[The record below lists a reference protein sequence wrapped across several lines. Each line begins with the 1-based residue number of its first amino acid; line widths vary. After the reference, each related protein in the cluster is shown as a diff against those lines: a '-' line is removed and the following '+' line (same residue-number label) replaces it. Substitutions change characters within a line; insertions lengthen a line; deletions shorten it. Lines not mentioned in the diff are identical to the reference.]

1 MLKQIL
7 GAGTAIAVGTGALL
21 GGVASPVQAK
31 TVKACVKKKTG
42 DVRILTGKKKCK
54 KGWKKVSWNQKG
66 KTGPQGKQGAQGPN
80 LVVKDGT
87 GKVLG
92 KFLGVLPE
100 GLSLISVEI
109 DGGSYLY
116 LPSGIIYPG
125 FSSSSPSYKTNTCTG
140 TGYVESSSPLSTQFL
155 TGAAGGPSRLVYRPS
170 TPVLGP
176 PSAWKLTSTSENVVN
191 QPLWERDS
199 SGACVV
205 NLPNYTGALV
215 ALESIAAPQDVPGPL
230 TIG

>member
-7 GAGTAIAVGTGALL
+7 GAGTAVAVGAGALL

-42 DVRILTGKKKCK
+42 EVRILTGKKKCK
-54 KGWKKVSWNQKG
+54 KGWKKTSWNQKG
-66 KTGPQGKQGAQGPN
+66 KTGPQGNQGPQGPN

-100 GLSLISVEI
+100 GLTLFSVEI

-116 LPSGIIYPG
+116 LPNGLIYPG
-125 FSSSSPSYKTNTCTG
+125 FSSTSPSFKTNACSG

-155 TGAAGGPSRLVYRPS
+155 TGSAGAHQARLPHR
-170 TPVLGP
+170 LGP
-176 PSAWKLTSTSENVVN
+176 A
-191 QPLWERDS
+191 R
-199 SGACVV
+199 
-205 NLPNYTGALV
+205 
-215 ALESIAAPQDVPGPL
+215 PGS
-230 TIG
+230 